1 MPFRVINIQEGY
13 IVVDE
18 EKKVKAS
25 DKDAVKQL
33 ADYFF
38 EKNIEEVTCSSSVD
52 HADEYGVPEGID
64 VGSMIGEAL
73 AIAVRRKHSVSIRWG
88 SEDNDKHTE
97 RFEFNSDEELK
108 AFLKGV
114 DAAAGWGGV
123 EYELE

>member
-1 MPFRVINIQEGY
+1 MPFRVIHIHEGF
-13 IVVDE
+13 IVIDE

-52 HADEYGVPEGID
+52 HAEYGVPEGID

-88 SEDNDKHTE
+88 NEGVDTE